1 MENKKDFT
9 IETEDLEIDEN
20 IIEENPP
27 SPQAKPKEKRKK
39 NFVFTEKRAQALK
52 KGREKRAQN
61 LKKQREDLKELEEI
75 RKNKNLDT
83 IKEVEPIKEK
93 SISKKPKE
101 KIYIEKIPDDSQG
114 EAEGITDYEDESE
127 EEEIVYKKK
136 PKPKPKPKK
145 KKIKK
150 IIYLSSSEDDE
161 EADYKEYTRRIK
173 PSIYSKMIKK

>member
-20 IIEENPP
+20 IIEEKPP
-27 SPQAKPKEKRKK
+27 TPKPKEKKK
-39 NFVFTEKRAQALK
+39 RNFVFTEKRAEALK

-93 SISKKPKE
+93 TISKKPKE
-101 KIYIEKIPDDSQG
+101 KIYKEKIPDDSEG
-114 EAEGITDYEDESE
+114 EAEGISDYEEE
-127 EEEIVYKKK
+127 IEEEIVYKKK
-136 PKPKPKPKK
+136 PKPKPKK

-150 IIYLSSSEDDE
+150 IVYLSSSEDEE
-161 EADYKEYTRRIK
+161 EADYKEYKRRLK